1 MPMLVHSIA
10 VTLLSLSI
18 IQAHLMYLGENVEA
32 VDSLKNQREYLSKQK
47 IEEFQTKQTSTYY
60 YFFPVN

>member
-1 MPMLVHSIA
+1 MPTLVDSIA

-60 YFFPVN
+60 YFFL

>member
-1 MPMLVHSIA
+1 MIVCDITVSFN
-10 VTLLSLSI
+10 

-32 VDSLKNQREYLSKQK
+32 VDSLKNQREYLSKK

-60 YFFPVN
+60 YFFPVNQLTQR